1 MEELMGGGHGGW
13 WDEHSKLQV
22 KYATEELATV
32 VMTAL
37 GVDEEVANFIIRIL
51 HSLFLLQFC
60 L

>member
-1 MEELMGGGHGGW
+1 MEELMGVGHGGW

-37 GVDEEVANFIIRIL
+37 GVDEEVANFIIRLL